1 LRQQTKDK
9 TMPFSELGL
18 LEPMQRVVDAAGY
31 CEPTPIQEKTIPLIL
46 EGMDLIAQAQT
57 GTGKTAA
64 FVLPILQR
72 LSAIETA
79 PPPCSPRVLVL
90 APTRELAQQ
99 VAETFETFGKEMTHR
114 IGVTTV
120 IGGADMEEQV
130 RQLEEGVDIVVATP
144 GRLLELVREKDI
156 FFLNLLCLVVDEA
169 DRLLALGFAEE
180 LKQVF
185 EALPKH
191 RQSLLFSATY
201 PKKVIKLTEQVMQN
215 PSYVNVIGEV
225 PTVGNIAQR
234 AIEVNRD
241 NRRPL
246 LQHLI
251 KEEGWKHVLIFVS
264 SKRAAHNLAVKLK
277 RNGIEADAFHGDLD
291 QDERTS
297 VLRQFKNR
305 NVRVLVATDIAA
317 RGIDIQDLSTVVN
330 YDLPRSPV
338 DYIHRIGRT
347 GRAGAEGVAVSFIDH
362 NDMAHF
368 NVIEKRTNVSVDRE
382 QVAGF
387 ELTGEAPEKKKGP
400 PPKKGKRPS
409 KKDKA
414 RAAALENPDAG
425 DDDQPER

>member
-1 LRQQTKDK
+1 
-9 TMPFSELGL
+9 MPFSKLGL
-18 LEPMQRVVDAAGY
+18 LEPLQRVVEAAGY
-31 CEPTPIQEKTIPLIL
+31 TKPTPIQEQTIPLIL
-46 EGMDLIAQAQT
+46 EGMDLIAQAET

-64 FVLPILQR
+64 YALPILQR
-72 LSAIETA
+72 LSAIETK
-79 PPPCSPRVLVL
+79 PPCSPRVLVL

-99 VAETFETFGKEMTHR
+99 VAETFVGFGKIMTQE
-114 IGVTTV
+114 ISVTTV
-120 IGGADMEEQV
+120 IGGVDIEEQV
-130 RQLEEGVDIVVATP
+130 KQLEAGTDIVVATP

-180 LKQVF
+180 LEQVF

-201 PKKVIKLTEQVMQN
+201 PKKVVKLNEQVMQN
-215 PSYVNVIGEV
+215 PSYINVIGEF

-241 NRRPL
+241 NRRAL
-246 LQHLI
+246 LQYLI
-251 KEEGWKHVLIFVS
+251 KEEAWKHVLVFVS
-264 SKRAAHNLAVKLK
+264 SKRAAHNLTVKLK

-291 QDERTS
+291 QDERTH

-305 NVRVLVATDIAA
+305 NVCVLVATDIAA

-347 GRAGAEGVAVSFIDH
+347 GRAGANGVAVSFMDY

-368 NVIEKRTNVSVDRE
+368 GVIETRTKVSVERE
-382 QVAGF
+382 QVPGF
-387 ELTGEAPEKKKGP
+387 ELTGEPPEKKKGP
-400 PPKKGKRPS
+400 PPKKGTRPS

-414 RAAALENPDAG
+414 RAAAIENTDDG
-425 DDDQPER
+425 DDPKLLD

>member
-1 LRQQTKDK
+1 
-9 TMPFSELGL
+9 MPFSKLGL
-18 LEPMQRVVDAAGY
+18 LEPMLRVVEAADY
-31 CEPTPIQEKTIPLIL
+31 REPTPIQQQTIPLIL
-46 EGMDLIAQAQT
+46 EGMDLIAQAET

-64 FVLPILQR
+64 FALPILQR
-72 LSAIETA
+72 LGAIESRPA
-79 PPPCSPRVLVL
+79 PCSPRVLVL

-99 VAETFETFGKEMTHR
+99 VAETFKTFGVVMPHE
-114 IGVTTV
+114 ISVTTV
-120 IGGADMEEQV
+120 IGGADIEEQV
-130 RQLEEGVDIVVATP
+130 RRLEDGADIVVATP

-156 FFLNLLCLVVDEA
+156 FFLNLLCLVIDEA

-180 LKQVF
+180 LEQVF

-201 PKKVIKLTEQVMQN
+201 PKKVVKLTEQVMQN
-215 PSYVNVIGEV
+215 PGYINVIGEV

-246 LQHLI
+246 LQYLI
-251 KEEGWKHVLIFVS
+251 KEEAWKQVLVFVS
-264 SKRAAHNLAVKLK
+264 SKRAARNLAAKLC
-277 RNGIEADAFHGDLD
+277 RNGIQADAFHGNLD
-291 QDERTS
+291 QDARTQ
-297 VLRQFKNR
+297 VLREFKNR
-305 NVRVLVATDIAA
+305 KVRVLVATDIAA

-347 GRAGAEGVAVSFIDH
+347 GRAGAEGVAVSFIDY
-362 NDMAHF
+362 NDMTHF
-368 NVIEKRTNVSVDRE
+368 GVIEKRTNVSVERE

-387 ELTGEAPEKKKGP
+387 ELTGEPPEKKKGP

-414 RAAALENPDAG
+414 RAAAAREKG
-425 DDDQPER
+425 EEH